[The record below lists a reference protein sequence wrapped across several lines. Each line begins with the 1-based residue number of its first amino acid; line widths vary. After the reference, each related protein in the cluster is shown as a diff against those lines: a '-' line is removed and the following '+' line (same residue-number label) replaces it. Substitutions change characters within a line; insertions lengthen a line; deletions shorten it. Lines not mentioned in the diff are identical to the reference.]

1 MKQLSI
7 IINISNAGI
16 PVWITTHSEAI
27 LQQINNM
34 LKLSANKDRKR
45 LMQEYGYQKEDLLV
59 ADDIE
64 MYQFEVGGSGR
75 TVLEK
80 LNRIHMGLKRQHS
93 TVCSLKRYKRSR
105 HFRRMHRNEN

>member
-1 MKQLSI
+1 MKMARL

-45 LMQEYGYQKEDLLV
+45 LMQEYGYQEEDLLD

-64 MYQFEVGGSGR
+64 MYQFGIGGSGR

-80 LNRIHMGLKRQHS
+80 LNRTPYGFEVPTFNSVLAETIQEVRAFQ
-93 TVCSLKRYKRSR
+93 
-105 HFRRMHRNEN
+105 EEE

>member
-16 PVWITTHSEAI
+16 PVWITTHSGAI

-34 LKLSANKDRKR
+34 LKLSANRDRQR
-45 LMQEYGYQKEDLLV
+45 LIQEYGYQEEDLLV
-59 ADDIE
+59 ADNIE

-80 LNRIHMGLKRQHS
+80 LNRTPYGFEVPTFNRVLAETIQEVKAFQ
-93 TVCSLKRYKRSR
+93 KDAQ
-105 HFRRMHRNEN
+105 E